1 MDNDRD
7 MRVSIEELKAVLSI
21 SSQGRTKMNSTLF
34 RNLVEKS
41 EKVKF
46 EGMNSNFKF
55 DPTLRVIPSRTFL
68 TNFRWLIARA
78 LLKKIHHIFKGDRR
92 LCPVWLGADRCVREC
107 WQHPRIHAGW
117 EKKAFMQVSLN
128 LKWTLEKH
136 PGTLFCS
143 NKPEN
148 YRQGP
153 LRERFNKLKCIR
165 RLINVFR
172 DIWPCQRHWINVRD
186 IG

>member
-55 DPTLRVIPSRTFL
+55 DPTLRVIPSRSFL
-68 TNFRWLIARA
+68 TNFCWLMARA
-78 LLKKIHHIFKGDRR
+78 SITFSKETDGFVQFGLELIDVFESVGNIR
-92 LCPVWLGADRCVREC
+92 
-107 WQHPRIHAGW
+107 
-117 EKKAFMQVSLN
+117 AFMQVGRR
-128 LKWTLEKH
+128 KH
-136 PGTLFCS
+136 SCKSVSTS
-143 NKPEN
+143 SE
-148 YRQGP
+148 
-153 LRERFNKLKCIR
+153 
-165 RLINVFR
+165 
-172 DIWPCQRHWINVRD
+172 H
-186 IG
+186 